1 MEIIVEMNIIT
12 CYHEKRRANEDFF
25 SEVLDGKI
33 EVGGTV
39 MGTRELPLGNPD
51 FQEIREKGQ
60 YYVDKTLMIEDF
72 LRSGDKVTL
81 ITRPRRFGKTLNMSM
96 LSCFCDQDMDS
107 RSLFEGLDIMETTYE
122 DRINSYP
129 VIFVSFKDAKEN
141 DYTSLLIGVYN
152 QISLMFNKYQE
163 IYESLKVQ
171 KDSAIGSEYKYFY
184 RIFEYFAQI
193 DDATGMEAIRTD
205 PAKKSTFISYLS
217 NSLLALTK
225 AVAVYYKK
233 KPLLLI
239 DEYDTPI
246 LTAYTNHYKQ
256 EMGAFFTI
264 LYGSA
269 LKDNF
274 YLEKALLTGIQ
285 RVAKENIFSGLNNLR
300 VYNVLSEKYS
310 SYFGLTEPETAK
322 LLEDYGLSLNEQV
335 RRQYNGYVFGNCPV
349 YNPWSILNYA
359 ADHKLNNYWIGTS
372 GNTLIAEALK
382 QADSAFYDDFDRLAS
397 DRQAEIEVDIDM
409 ALAEFIGESKDQR
422 PQPTMLNRYLW
433 GLLINAGYLTVT
445 SMSYGNMAIVRIPNE
460 EVREAYA
467 GWMSSFAALS
477 TGMFIKLFQCMVNGD
492 IDRFVKQYSNMLSQS
507 LSYYDTAT
515 DSEAVYH
522 ALFLGMCMTLG
533 DHYHVTSN
541 REYGDGRADIR
552 MESRST
558 AYPHVVIEFKKGE
571 EQDLQRLAGEALHQ
585 IHDKEYTAGLTGK
598 TVCLGLAHSRKK
610 CAAAYEVVTG

>member
-1 MEIIVEMNIIT
+1 MQGGNGME
-12 CYHEKRRANEDFF
+12 
-25 SEVLDGKI
+25 
-33 EVGGTV
+33 
-39 MGTRELPLGNPD
+39 TRQLPLGNPD

-96 LSCFCDQDMDS
+96 LSCFCDQDLDS
-107 RSLFEGLDIMETTYE
+107 RSIFEGLDIMDTACA
-122 DRINSYP
+122 DKINSYP
-129 VIFVSFKDAKEN
+129 VIFISFKDAKEN
-141 DYTSLLIGVYN
+141 DYMSLLFGIYN
-152 QISLMFNKYQE
+152 QINLLFHKYRE
-163 IYESLKVQ
+163 IYESLKLQ
-171 KDSAIGSEYKYFY
+171 ESNDLDSDYGEFFRTY
-184 RIFEYFAQI
+184 EYFLQTE
-193 DDATGMEAIRTD
+193 DVTEQEAIITI
-205 PAKKSTFISYLS
+205 PAKKLIFVNFLS
-217 NSLLALTK
+217 NSLLVLTR
-225 AVAVYYKK
+225 AVAIYYKK
-233 KPLLLI
+233 KPILFI

-269 LKDNF
+269 LKDNY

-300 VYNVLSEKYS
+300 VYNVLSEKYAA
-310 SYFGLTEPETAK
+310 YFGLTENETTK

-335 RRQYNGYVFGNCPV
+335 RRQYNGYVFGSCPV

-382 QADSAFYDDFDRLAS
+382 QADSAFYVDFDRLAS

-409 ALAEFIGESKDQR
+409 ALAEFIGESKDQK

-445 SMSYGNMAIVRIPNE
+445 SMSYGNMACVRIPNE

-507 LSYYDTAT
+507 LSYHDTAT

-533 DHYHVTSN
+533 DYYHVTSN

-552 MESRST
+552 MESRSA

-571 EQDLQRLAGEALHQ
+571 EQELQRLAGEALQQ
-585 IHDKEYTAGLTGK
+585 IYEKDYTAGLTGK
-598 TVCLGLAHSRKK
+598 IVCLGLAHSRKK
-610 CAAAYEVVTG
+610 CAAAYEVI

>member
-1 MEIIVEMNIIT
+1 ME
-12 CYHEKRRANEDFF
+12 
-25 SEVLDGKI
+25 
-33 EVGGTV
+33 
-39 MGTRELPLGNPD
+39 TRELPLGNPD
-51 FQEIREKGQ
+51 FLEIREKGQ
-60 YYVDKTLMIEDF
+60 YYVDKSFMIEEF

-107 RSLFEGLDIMETTYE
+107 RSLFEGLAIMHTAYA
-122 DRINSYP
+122 DHINSYP
-129 VIFVSFKDAKEN
+129 VIFISFKDAKQNDYMSMLFALLRQIRNLFYKYREIYNALKLQEEN
-141 DYTSLLIGVYN
+141 DLDPDYEDFL
-152 QISLMFNKYQE
+152 QIFQ
-163 IYESLKVQ
+163 
-171 KDSAIGSEYKYFY
+171 YFK
-184 RIFEYFAQI
+184 QI
-193 DDATGMEAIRTD
+193 DHVDRMRAVLTD
-205 PAKKSTFISYLS
+205 PYEKSIFISNLS
-217 NSLLALTK
+217 NSLLALTR
-225 AVAVYYKK
+225 AVAAYYKK
-233 KPLLLI
+233 KPLLFI

-310 SYFGLTEPETAK
+310 SYFGLTEPETVM

-335 RRQYNGYVFGNCPV
+335 RRQYNGYVFGSCPV

-382 QADSAFYDDFDRLAS
+382 QADRAFYDDFDRLAS

-409 ALAEFIGESKDQR
+409 ALAEFIGESKDQK

-445 SMSYGNMAIVRIPNE
+445 STGYGNQVTVRIPNE

-467 GWMSSFAALS
+467 GWLSSYAALS

-507 LSYYDTAT
+507 LSYHDTGS

-552 MESRST
+552 MESRSD

-571 EQDLQRLAGEALHQ
+571 EQDLQRLSQEALRH
-585 IHDKEYTAGLTGK
+585 ILEKVVIARVSGK
-598 TVCLGLAHSRKK
+598 TFCLGLAHSRKK
-610 CAAAYEVVTG
+610 CVVSYDVARGNDIVWLQRHQANVNFSKYYTA

>member
-1 MEIIVEMNIIT
+1 ME
-12 CYHEKRRANEDFF
+12 K
-25 SEVLDGKI
+25 
-33 EVGGTV
+33 
-39 MGTRELPLGNPD
+39 RELPLGNPD
-51 FQEIREKGQ
+51 FMKIREMGQ
-60 YYVDKTLMIEDF
+60 YYIDKTLFIEEF
-72 LRSGDKVTL
+72 LRSGDEVTL

-96 LSCFCDQDMDS
+96 LSCFCDKDMDS
-107 RSLFEGLDIMETTYE
+107 RSLFEGLGIMGTTYS

-129 VIFVSFKDAKEN
+129 VIFISFKDAKEN
-141 DYTSLLIGVYN
+141 DCMSMLFGVYK
-152 QISLMFNKYQE
+152 QINLLYNKFKE
-163 IYESLKVQ
+163 IYESLKLQ
-171 KDSAIGSEYKYFY
+171 NGNILDTGFKDFY
-184 RIFEYFAQI
+184 RIFEYFVQI
-193 DDATGMEAIRTD
+193 EDVNEQEAIITT
-205 PAKKSTFISYLS
+205 PAKKSIFTRLLS

-233 KPLLLI
+233 KPILLI

-246 LTAYTNHYKQ
+246 ITAYTNRYKQ

-310 SYFGLTEPETAK
+310 SYFGLTENETAK
-322 LLEDYGLSLNEQV
+322 LLEDYDLSLNEQV
-335 RRQYNGYVFGNCPV
+335 RRQYNGYVFGSCPV

-382 QADSAFYDDFDRLAS
+382 HADSAFYDDFDRLAS

-445 SMSYGNMAIVRIPNE
+445 SMGYGNMAIVRIPNE

-477 TGMFIKLFQCMVNGD
+477 TGMFIKLFKSMVNGD

-507 LSYYDTAT
+507 LSYHDTGA

-558 AYPHVVIEFKKGE
+558 SYPHVVIEFKKGE
-571 EQDLQRLAGEALHQ
+571 EQDLQRLAGEALQQ
-585 IHDKEYTAGLTGK
+585 IHDKDYTAGLTGK
-598 TVCLGLAHSRKK
+598 IVCLGLAHSRKK
-610 CAAAYEVVTG
+610 CAAAYEVHQIT

>member
-1 MEIIVEMNIIT
+1 M
-12 CYHEKRRANEDFF
+12 EKR
-25 SEVLDGKI
+25 G
-33 EVGGTV
+33 
-39 MGTRELPLGNPD
+39 LPLGNPD

-60 YYVDKTLMIEDF
+60 YFVDKTLMIEDF
-72 LRSGDKVTL
+72 LNSDDKVTL

-107 RSLFEGLDIMETTYE
+107 RNLFEGLDIMNTKFA
-122 DRINSYP
+122 DQMNSYP
-129 VIFVSFKDAKEN
+129 VIFISFKDAKEI
-141 DYTSLLIGVYN
+141 DYTSLLFGVFKHVKLLYH
-152 QISLMFNKYQE
+152 KYRE
-163 IYESLKVQ
+163 IYNAFKLHE
-171 KDSAIGSEYKYFY
+171 DNYKNPDYEDFLQL
-184 RIFEYFAQI
+184 FEYFDQI
-193 DDATGMEAIRTD
+193 NEINKQEATADNPT
-205 PAKKSTFISYLS
+205 KKSIFFNHLS

-233 KPLLLI
+233 KPILLI

-264 LYGSA
+264 LYGSS

-310 SYFGLTEPETAK
+310 SYFGLTEGETAK
-322 LLEDYGLSLNEQV
+322 LLEDYDLSLDESV
-335 RRQYNGYVFGNCPV
+335 RRQYNGYVFGSCPV

-409 ALAEFIGESKDQR
+409 ALAEFIGESRDQR

-445 SMSYGNMAIVRIPNE
+445 SMSYGNMAIVRIPNQ

-507 LSYYDTAT
+507 LSYHDTAT

-552 MESRST
+552 MESRSS

-571 EQDLQRLAGEALHQ
+571 EQDLQRLAGEALQQ
-585 IHDKEYTAGLTGK
+585 IHDKDYIVGLTGK
-598 TVCLGLAHSRKK
+598 IVCLGLAHSRKK

>member
-1 MEIIVEMNIIT
+1 MVT
-12 CYHEKRRANEDFF
+12 Q
-25 SEVLDGKI
+25 
-33 EVGGTV
+33 
-39 MGTRELPLGNPD
+39 ELPLGNPD
-51 FQEIREKGQ
+51 FMKIREKGQ
-60 YYVDKTLMIEDF
+60 YYIDKTLFIEEF
-72 LRSGDKVTL
+72 LRSGDEVTL

-96 LSCFCDQDMDS
+96 LSYFCDQDMDS
-107 RSLFEGLDIMETTYE
+107 RSLFEGLDIMETRYA
-122 DRINSYP
+122 DQMNSYP
-129 VIFVSFKDAKEN
+129 VIFISFKDAKEN
-141 DYTSLLIGVYN
+141 DYMSLLFGVFKHVKLLYH
-152 QISLMFNKYQE
+152 KYRE
-163 IYESLKVQ
+163 IYNTVKLNE
-171 KDSAIGSEYKYFY
+171 DNYKNPDYEDFLQL
-184 RIFEYFAQI
+184 FEYFDQI
-193 DDATGMEAIRTD
+193 NELNMQEATAENPT
-205 PAKKSTFISYLS
+205 KKSTLIRHLS

-233 KPLLLI
+233 KPILLI

-264 LYGSA
+264 LYGST

-322 LLEDYGLSLNEQV
+322 LLEDYDLSLDESV
-335 RRQYNGYVFGNCPV
+335 RRQYNGYVFGSCPV

-445 SMSYGNMAIVRIPNE
+445 SMSYGNMACVRIPNE

-507 LSYYDTAT
+507 LSYHDTAT

-552 MESRST
+552 MESRSS

-571 EQDLQRLAGEALHQ
+571 EQDLQRLAGEALQQ
-585 IHDKEYTAGLTGK
+585 IHDKDYTTGLTGK
-598 TVCLGLAHSRKK
+598 IVCLGLAHSRKK
-610 CAAAYEVVTG
+610 CAATYEVVTD

>member
-1 MEIIVEMNIIT
+1 ME
-12 CYHEKRRANEDFF
+12 
-25 SEVLDGKI
+25 
-33 EVGGTV
+33 
-39 MGTRELPLGNPD
+39 TRELPLGNPD
-51 FQEIREKGQ
+51 FQDIREKGQ

-72 LRSGDKVTL
+72 FHTGDKVTL

-107 RSLFEGLDIMETTYE
+107 HSLFDGLAIMDTMVV
-122 DRINSYP
+122 DRMNSFP
-129 VIFVSFKDAKEN
+129 VIYISFKDAKEN
-141 DYTSLLIGVYN
+141 DYMSMLFGVFKQINLLF
-152 QISLMFNKYQE
+152 SKYQE
-163 IYESLKVQ
+163 IYESLKLQ
-171 KDSAIGSEYKYFY
+171 KDSAAIPDYKYFY
-184 RIFEYFAQI
+184 QIYEYFIKI
-193 DDATGMEAIRTD
+193 DDANGMKAILDD
-205 PAKKSTFISYLS
+205 PSEKVIFISYLS

-233 KPLLLI
+233 KPILLI

-310 SYFGLTEPETAK
+310 SYFGLTESETAK
-322 LLEDYGLSLNEQV
+322 LLEDYGLSLDEQV

-372 GNTLIAEALK
+372 GNTLIVEALK

-445 SMSYGNMAIVRIPNE
+445 SMSYGNLATVRIPNE
-460 EVREAYA
+460 EVRGAYA

-507 LSYYDTAT
+507 LSYHDTGS

-552 MESRST
+552 MESLST

-571 EQDLQRLAGEALHQ
+571 EQDLQQLSMEALQQ
-585 IHDKEYTAGLTGK
+585 IYDKNYTAGLTGK
-598 TVCLGLAHSRKK
+598 IVCLGLAHSRKK
-610 CAAAYEVVTG
+610 CAAAYAVK

>member
-1 MEIIVEMNIIT
+1 MV
-12 CYHEKRRANEDFF
+12 KR
-25 SEVLDGKI
+25 G
-33 EVGGTV
+33 
-39 MGTRELPLGNPD
+39 LPLGNPD

-60 YYVDKTLMIEDF
+60 YFVDKTLMIEEF
-72 LRSGDKVTL
+72 LSSDDKVTL

-107 RSLFEGLDIMETTYE
+107 RSLFEGLDVMDTTYA
-122 DRINSYP
+122 DQMNSYP
-129 VIFVSFKDAKEN
+129 IIFVSFKDAKEN
-141 DYTSLLIGVYN
+141 DYTSLLFRLLSLIKRLFYKYRKIYN
-152 QISLMFNKYQE
+152 ALKLQE
-163 IYESLKVQ
+163 SNDLDPDYGDFLQIYEYFLQ
-171 KDSAIGSEYKYFY
+171 SEDVK
-184 RIFEYFAQI
+184 EQ
-193 DDATGMEAIRTD
+193 EAIITI
-205 PAKKSTFISYLS
+205 PAKKSILIRYLS

-225 AVAVYYKK
+225 AVAIYYKK
-233 KPLLLI
+233 KPILLI

-274 YLEKALLTGIQ
+274 FLEKALLTGIQ

-310 SYFGLTEPETAK
+310 SYFGFTEPETAK

-335 RRQYNGYVFGNCPV
+335 RKQYNGYVFGSCPV

-445 SMSYGNMAIVRIPNE
+445 SMSYGNMACVRIPNQ

-507 LSYYDTAT
+507 LSYHDTAT

-522 ALFLGMCMTLG
+522 ALFRGMCMTLG

-552 MESRST
+552 MESRSS

-571 EQDLQRLAGEALHQ
+571 EKDLQRLAGEALQQ
-585 IHDKEYTAGLTGK
+585 IHDKDYTMIPPALAGINSEVKSVLCFSHYTAGLTGK
-598 TVCLGLAHSRKK
+598 IVCLGLAHSRKK
-610 CAAAYEVVTG
+610 CAAAYEVTPIGNDFRVQ